1 MENFVFPDEIKTK
14 FMTMYELMNI
24 FPILTGIPQKK
35 LQKVIFYFHW
45 KTVKK
50 AFSFWT
56 GVGLQMY

>member
-14 FMTMYELMNI
+14 ILTLYELMNI
-24 FPILTGIPQKK
+24 FLILTGIPQKK
-35 LQKVIFYFHW
+35 VQKVIIYFHW

-56 GVGLQMY
+56 GVARQMH